1 MKKIL
6 IIKPSSLGDIIHAL
20 PVATAIYRQIPGA
33 VIDWVVRPEYA
44 EILQAHPSIR
54 RIFFFDRRKWARSSR
69 MLKTLPE
76 MISLVRSLRRENY
89 DEVLDLQG
97 LFRSGLLSFLSGSS
111 LRFGFE
117 NAREFS
123 PLFYNRKVRVPNE
136 RIHAVDRY
144 LLFLKE
150 MGLEI
155 PDPDYGLKP
164 SDDASG
170 FVENLL
176 SKAGTRADRP
186 LIVLNPNARWETKK
200 WIDERWQKL
209 AGRLVTELQ
218 AEVIFAGGQAEAK
231 ECESLATGAGELVHN
246 LAGKTTILQ
255 LAVLLKKSSLLV
267 TCDSGPMHLAAAV
280 GTKVLALFGPTDPV
294 RTGPY
299 GSKNRVLQK
308 DMDCSPCLRRSCP
321 ERTHACMEAIT
332 VDEVLQEV
340 VKLGSDTHSLRMG
353 V

>member
-20 PVATAIYRQIPGA
+20 PVATAIYRQLPGA

-44 EILQAHPSIR
+44 EILEGRPFIR
-54 RIFFFDRRKWARSSR
+54 RIFFFDRGKWVRSSR

-186 LIVLNPNARWETKK
+186 LIVLNPNARWESKK
-200 WIDERWQKL
+200 WIAERWQEL
-209 AGRLVTELQ
+209 AKRLVTELQ
-218 AEVIFAGGQAEAK
+218 AEVIFAGGEAEAM
-231 ECESLATGAGELVHN
+231 ECGSLARGAGGPVHN

-267 TCDSGPMHLAAAV
+267 TC
-280 GTKVLALFGPTDPV
+280 
-294 RTGPY
+294 
-299 GSKNRVLQK
+299 
-308 DMDCSPCLRRSCP
+308 
-321 ERTHACMEAIT
+321 
-332 VDEVLQEV
+332 
-340 VKLGSDTHSLRMG
+340 
-353 V
+353 

>member
-6 IIKPSSLGDIIHAL
+6 IIKPSSRGDIMHAL
-20 PVATAIYRQIPGA
+20 PVATAISRQVPGA

-44 EILQAHPSIR
+44 EILEAHPAIR
-54 RIFFFDRRKWARSSR
+54 RIFLFDRGKWSRLSR

-123 PLFYNRKVRVPNE
+123 PVFYNRKVKVLKE
-136 RIHAVDRY
+136 RIHALERY
-144 LLFLKE
+144 QLFLKE
-150 MGLEI
+150 MGLKML
-155 PDPDYGLKP
+155 DPDYGLKP
-164 SDDASG
+164 SDDAFS

-176 SKAGTRADRP
+176 SKAGIRPDRP
-186 LIVLNPNARWETKK
+186 LIILNPNARWETKK
-200 WIDERWQKL
+200 WIAERWQEL
-209 AGRLVTELQ
+209 AKRLVTELQ
-218 AEVIFAGGQAEAK
+218 AEVIFAGGEAEAS
-231 ECESLATGAGELVHN
+231 ECDSLARGAGGLVHN
-246 LAGKTTILQ
+246 LAGKTTLMQ
-255 LAVLLKKSSLLV
+255 LAALLKKSSLLV
-267 TCDSGPMHLAAAV
+267 TCDSGPMHLSVAV
-280 GTKVLALFGPTDPV
+280 GTRVVALFGPTDPV

-299 GSKNRVLQK
+299 GSENRVLHK
-308 DMDCSPCLRRSCP
+308 DMDCSPCLKRSCP

-332 VDEVLQEV
+332 VEEVFQEV
-340 VKLGSDTHSLRMG
+340 KQMIVKLGSDTNS
-353 V
+353 